1 MGSYSHLENVAASDL
16 LRWAIET
23 YEERFAIAT
32 SFQKG
37 GMVLLDLAWRTR
49 LPFRVFTLDT
59 GRLPEETYTMLET
72 ARQRYGISVE
82 VVTPDPAETCAMVK
96 EHGPNLFHIGPEL
109 RRMCCNV
116 RKVRPLD
123 RKLQEFDAW
132 ASGLRRG
139 QGRTRAAVPK
149 VSENAGRL
157 KLAPVADWSAEKVNA
172 YIKEYDVPVHP
183 LFEQGYTSIGCAPCT
198 RAILDGEDERAGR
211 WWWEVDSRKE
221 CGIHFAPDG
230 SRRAAS

>member
-1 MGSYSHLENVAASDL
+1 M
-16 LRWAIET
+16 IET

-32 SFQKG
+32 GFQKG
-37 GMVLLDLAWRTR
+37 GMILVDLAWRTG

-59 GRLPEETYTMLET
+59 GRLPEETTSMMET
-72 ARQRYGISVE
+72 VRQRYGISVE
-82 VVTPDPAETCAMVK
+82 VVKPDPAETCAMVQL
-96 EHGPNLFHIGPEL
+96 HGPNLFYDSAEM

-116 RKVRPLD
+116 RKVRPFD

-132 ASGLRRG
+132 ATGLRRG
-139 QGRTRAAVPK
+139 PGRTRAAVPK
-149 VSENAGRL
+149 VSEEAGRL
-157 KLAPVADWSAEKVNA
+157 KLAPVADWSPQQVDA
-172 YIKEYDVPVHP
+172 YLSRYHVPVHP
-183 LFEQGYTSIGCAPCT
+183 LYEQGYTSIGCAPCT
-198 RAILDGEDERAGR
+198 RAVLGGEDERAGR

>member
-1 MGSYSHLENVAASDL
+1 V
-16 LRWAIET
+16 IET

-32 SFQKG
+32 GFQKG
-37 GMVLLDLAWRTR
+37 GMILVDLAWRTG

-59 GRLPEETYTMLET
+59 GRLPEETTSMMET
-72 ARQRYGISVE
+72 VRQRYGISVE
-82 VVTPDPAETCAMVK
+82 VVKPDPAETCAMVQL
-96 EHGPNLFHIGPEL
+96 HGPNLFYDSAEM

-116 RKVRPLD
+116 RKVRPFD

-132 ASGLRRG
+132 ATGLRRG
-139 QGRTRAAVPK
+139 PGRTRAAVPK
-149 VSENAGRL
+149 VSEEAGRL
-157 KLAPVADWSAEKVNA
+157 KLAPVADWSPQQVDA
-172 YIKEYDVPVHP
+172 YLSRYHVPVHP
-183 LFEQGYTSIGCAPCT
+183 LYEQGYTSIGCAPCT
-198 RAILDGEDERAGR
+198 RAVLGGEDERAGR